1 MECYLMQ
8 KARAQEL
15 AVTLGSLHPRLAGT
29 VDAELLRM
37 FCMARAE
44 EDPSVRS
51 EWLDSAPIAE
61 IAAWIPLEDLPGLTR
76 A

>member
-15 AVTLGSLHPRLAGT
+15 AVVLGSLHPRLAGT

-37 FCMARAE
+37 FCMAHAE

-61 IAAWIPLEDLPGLTR
+61 IAAWIPLEDLPGLAR

>member
-1 MECYLMQ
+1 MECYLMK

-15 AVTLGSLHPRLAGT
+15 AVALGSLHPRLAGT

-37 FCMARAE
+37 FCMARTE
-44 EDPSVRS
+44 EDPFVRS
-51 EWLDSAPIAE
+51 EWLDSAPVAE
-61 IAAWIPLEDLPGLTR
+61 IAAWVPVKDLPGLAR

>member
-1 MECYLMQ
+1 MECYLMT

-15 AVTLGSLHPRLAGT
+15 AVALGSLHPPLAGT
-29 VDAELLRM
+29 IDAELLRM
-37 FCMARAE
+37 FCSSRAE

-51 EWLDSAPIAE
+51 EWLDSAPAAE
-61 IAAWIPLEDLPGLTR
+61 IAAWIPVKDLPGVTR